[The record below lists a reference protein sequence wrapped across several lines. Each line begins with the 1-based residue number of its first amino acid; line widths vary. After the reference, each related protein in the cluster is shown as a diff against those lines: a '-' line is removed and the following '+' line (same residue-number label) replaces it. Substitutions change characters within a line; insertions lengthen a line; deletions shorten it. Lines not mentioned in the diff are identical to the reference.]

1 MKLFEKIKIDYKNN
15 HEREIRF
22 LNIPIIQY
30 GKKEENGVKEKYID
44 ILSKSFEHKELD
56 KILDLLPTNYD
67 YIFLIRAGLGE
78 AYLLNF
84 MLDAIIKKYNI
95 KKPCLICKSK
105 AYVDLFNLFNP
116 NIDSYCDIIDFT
128 RLSHVLQKRC
138 IKYKNV
144 TFNIN
149 PSTFN
154 EIKQLCTNYELNLE
168 NRHYADIIKQFNNIN
183 NFICKKPTFNPN
195 IEKYIY
201 EKINSLNKGNLI
213 FIINEAN
220 FIHNLSYSFWEKLI
234 TILKKYGYDVLIN
247 SANLSI
253 SEAMYLASQ
262 SKAVIG
268 MRCGFSEILSTLN
281 IPKHIIYTNCK
292 FHDLPNFK
300 DNFSL
305 QKYPFV
311 DENTLFEYQLS
322 NQNEEELLEK
332 IIRNLCCLEKV

>member
-1 MKLFEKIKIDYKNN
+1 MKLFEKVKIDYKNN

-22 LNIPIIQY
+22 LNFPIIQY
-30 GKKEENGVKEKYID
+30 GKIEENGSVEKYLD
-44 ILSKSFEHKELD
+44 IFPKSFEHKELD
-56 KILDLLPTNYD
+56 KILNLLPEEYD

-84 MLDAIIKKYNI
+84 MLDTIIKKYNL

-105 AYVDLFNLFNP
+105 TYVDLFNLFNP
-116 NIDSYCDIIDFT
+116 NIDSYYNIIDFT

-138 IKYKNV
+138 IKYKNI

-154 EIKQLCTNYELNLE
+154 EIKQLCANYETNVE
-168 NRHYADIIKQFNNIN
+168 NRHYTDIIKTFNNID
-183 NFICKKPTFNPN
+183 NFTYKNPIFNSN

-201 EKINSLNKGNLI
+201 EKINYLNKDNFI
-213 FIINEAN
+213 FIINKAN

-234 TILKKYGYDVLIN
+234 TTLKKYGYDVLTN
-247 SANLSI
+247 SPSLSI
-253 SEAMYLASQ
+253 PEAMYLAAQ

-268 MRCGFSEILSTLN
+268 MRCGFSEILSTLS

-305 QKYPFV
+305 KKYPFV
-311 DENTLFEYQLS
+311 DKNTIFEYQLF
-322 NQNEEELLEK
+322 NQNEEELLKK